1 MDAMTFFIFAA
12 AAMAAF
18 SLASGITSMAH
29 GGEADALRSPQL
41 MFRRVAWQG
50 LAVLLVLLALFAG
63 S

>member
-12 AAMAAF
+12 AAMAVF
-18 SLASGITSMAH
+18 SLASGINSMAH
-29 GGEADALRSPQL
+29 GGQSDALRSTPL

-50 LAVLLVLLALFAG
+50 LAVLLVLLALLA